1 MADMLRIHTVDIPEV
16 QKSSAN
22 PARSVSTQGTSPS
35 FAEILRTRQ
44 GLAETGQT
52 PGTGPG
58 TPVRFSAHAQ
68 TRLQSRQIHLQES
81 HLQRLNG
88 AVAKAADK
96 GARDALIL
104 MDDMAMVVSIK
115 NRTVVTVVD
124 REHLRQ
130 NVFTNI
136 DSAVIA

>member
-1 MADMLRIHTVDIPEV
+1 MADTLRIYHIPEV
-16 QKSSAN
+16 PRPSEPSAHS
-22 PARSVSTQGTSPS
+22 ASTQEASPS
-35 FAEILRTRQ
+35 FAEILRARQ

-52 PGTGPG
+52 PGAGRS

-96 GARDALIL
+96 GSRDALIL
-104 MDDMAMVVSIK
+104 MDDLAMVVSIK

-124 REHLRQ
+124 KEHLRQ